1 MTGKGPTTGMTTT
14 DYGLTK
20 KLKEEG
26 QILEV
31 DQPDQTRPGKT
42 ENETDR
48 PGVSVPQRQLH
59 PGRMRNLVERTER
72 GERGVHKEDQL
83 DQ

>member
-1 MTGKGPTTGMTTT
+1 M
-14 DYGLTK
+14 DRDR
-20 KLKEEG
+20 EG
-26 QILEV
+26 RKRYISRPAR
-31 DQPDQTRPGKT
+31 PDQTEK
-42 ENETDR
+42 ENDR
-48 PGVSVPQRQLH
+48 PGMSVPKRQLH